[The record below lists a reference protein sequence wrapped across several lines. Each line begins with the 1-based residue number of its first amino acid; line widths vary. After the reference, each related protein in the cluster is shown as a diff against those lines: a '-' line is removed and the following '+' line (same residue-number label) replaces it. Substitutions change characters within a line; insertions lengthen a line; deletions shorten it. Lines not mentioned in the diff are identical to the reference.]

1 MFLGSWFNVSSG
13 RLEIR
18 YKIGV
23 KVVIQGPAV
32 FAVDAADGGF
42 LRLGNLLVCVEPGEG
57 AARAGAGRGASR
69 RCGRARTPAPRSICL
84 PNWRITRSFASGSR
98 RTRRAARTL
107 MSDRGAEFALSIGPD
122 GVLVGYVF
130 KSPVWLP
137 VGDGEYST
145 PAFLQ
150 TGFRSWPTPT
160 GSTAPAWP
168 LGTTSRRLHC
178 CAGCSEIIR
187 LTRV

>member
-57 AARAGAGRGASR
+57 AARAAALGEVPQGGAAGLEHRPHVRFAY
-69 RCGRARTPAPRSICL
+69 RT
-84 PNWRITRSFASGSR
+84 G
-98 RTRRAARTL
+98 
-107 MSDRGAEFALSIGPD
+107 G
-122 GVLVGYVF
+122 
-130 KSPVWLP
+130 
-137 VGDGEYST
+137 
-145 PAFLQ
+145 
-150 TGFRSWPTPT
+150 
-160 GSTAPAWP
+160 
-168 LGTTSRRLHC
+168 
-178 CAGCSEIIR
+178 
-187 LTRV
+187 